1 VRHEADEVG
10 WSLIKSDEGGS
21 YNCPRPLTIAHAAM
35 PVNLTAPLAAELHA
49 VQGLRIGTA
58 MAGVRKANRRDLVVV
73 VLDEG
78 AAAAGVFTRN
88 RFCAAPVQ
96 LCRMHLQA
104 GKGIRALLINTGN
117 ANAGTG
123 QDGMA
128 RARSTCVAL
137 AQQLKI
143 APEQVLPFSTG
154 VIMETLP
161 AERIVA
167 GLPQALA
174 GLASEHWLDAAQGI
188 MTTDTLPKAA
198 SQQVTIGGKSV
209 TVTGIAKG
217 AGMIRPNMA
226 TMLGFVATDAVIAP
240 ALMQGLVREAADQSF
255 NRITIDGDTSTN
267 DSFVLIATQRAGH
280 AAITQIE
287 SPEGALL
294 RDAVFDVSRRL
305 AQAIVRDG
313 EGATKFITVR
323 VDGGRTK
330 QECRL
335 AAYAI
340 AHSPLVKTAFFA
352 SDPNL
357 GRILAAVGYAG
368 IDDLDQGLI
377 DLFLDDVHVVVSGGR
392 HANYQ
397 EADGQRVMKQSEITI
412 RVDLHRGP
420 AHATVWTCDLSHDY
434 VSINADYRS

>member
-1 VRHEADEVG
+1 
-10 WSLIKSDEGGS
+10 
-21 YNCPRPLTIAHAAM
+21 M
-35 PVNLTAPLAAELHA
+35 PVNLQAPDPATLLA
-49 VQGLRIGTA
+49 VPGVRIGVA
-58 MAGVRKANRRDLVVV
+58 MAGVRKANRRDLVVFA
-73 VLDEG
+73 LGEG
-78 AAAAGVFTRN
+78 AAVAGVFTSN

-96 LCRMHLQA
+96 VCREHLA
-104 GKGIRALLINTGN
+104 TGHAIRALVVNTGN

-123 QDGMA
+123 ADGLA
-128 RARSTCVAL
+128 RARRTCATL
-137 AQQLKI
+137 AGLMGVR
-143 APEQVLPFSTG
+143 ADQVLPFSTG

-161 AERIVA
+161 VERIEA
-167 GLPQALA
+167 GLPAALA
-174 GLASEHWLDAAQGI
+174 ALQPAGWGEAAAGI

-198 SQQVTIGGKSV
+198 SRQVQIGGRTV
-209 TVTGIAKG
+209 TVTGISKG

-240 ALMQGLVREAADQSF
+240 SLLPALVKEAADQSF

-267 DSFVLIATQRAGH
+267 DSFMLVATQQAGH
-280 AAITQIE
+280 APITTLD
-287 SPEGALL
+287 SADGRVL
-294 RDAVFDVSRRL
+294 RDAVVAVAQHL

-323 VDGGRTK
+323 VQGGRDEA
-330 QECRL
+330 ECKL

-368 IDDLDQGLI
+368 IADLDQSLI
-377 DLFLDDVHVVVSGGR
+377 DLHLDDVHVVTLGGR
-392 HANYQ
+392 HAAYQ
-397 EADGQRVMKQSEITI
+397 EADGQRVMKQSEITV
-412 RVDLHRGP
+412 RVHLHRGP
-420 AHATVWTCDLSHDY
+420 AEATVWTCDLSHDY